1 LARCWFR
8 FFEGIGRVLVNIGGH
23 WKAAGGVG
31 WRALVGHWFRFF
43 EGIGRALVG
52 IGGYWKAA
60 DKVVEA
66 PECWKNR
73 DFELWGNL

>member
-1 LARCWFR
+1 MSTLAGEIWLQRH
-8 FFEGIGRVLVNIGGH
+8 GIGRVLAGIGGH

-52 IGGYWKAA
+52 IGGHWWALEGSRWRCG
-60 DKVVEA
+60 DVRV
-66 PECWKNR
+66 
-73 DFELWGNL
+73 L